1 MTWRKHSS
9 WDVEKEQPQPPPYG
23 PAWRRCACQEE
34 TSLVLR
40 GVGDLPDTP
49 VQVTWTNHPQP
60 QFYSGFQS
68 AGVAVPLCSVCP
80 RDTQRHTQKRPQ
92 YLDERKGNKVR
103 TCEVKKGKRLSLSG
117 LWFFY
122 DPMGYSPPGSS
133 VHGILQA
140 KILEWVS
147 IPSSR
152 GSSWPRD
159 QIQVSYVAG
168 RFFTVWVTRKA
179 QKNVWWIING
189 IV

>member
-103 TCEVKKGKRLSLSG
+103 TCEVKKGKHLSPSG
-117 LWFFY
+117 LWFFATAWTVARQAPLSMEFFRQKY
-122 DPMGYSPPGSS
+122 WSGYPFPPPGDLPDP
-133 VHGILQA
+133 GIKYRSPMLQA
-140 KILEWVS
+140 DSLLSESPGK
-147 IPSSR
+147 
-152 GSSWPRD
+152 PRKMC
-159 QIQVSYVAG
+159 G
-168 RFFTVWVTRKA
+168 
-179 QKNVWWIING
+179 G
-189 IV
+189 